1 MSFFNSA
8 PQIYSDFAVVC
19 AAVCVVSALVLAV
32 CLRGAG
38 WLLWAACLVPL
49 FLLGRM
55 YATVGAPPFYAMD
68 VLAAFALLSTLHT
81 WGPRVFSERRLRWF
95 RAAALGLAVMTCQ
108 AVYRGMGAGYPEAL
122 KGVILGLYPV
132 LGWCAATWFLARPA
146 EEAVRWRW
154 VLYVPAAGVLLMR
167 VLDTPLPAAAWGLY
181 LAIAG
186 AFGAQLRLRGNS
198 RLLLWTLAGAALMTA
213 IASKRGPLLA
223 VVAAIAATTVA
234 GRTYRRAVRLP
245 VLSWGIASVA
255 VFGVLGFTLSG
266 QDVSHMPVVGGLVT
280 RVSRSHDTSTEAGA
294 NVELR
299 LQMWQEAFRE
309 VREDP
314 LLGAGAGH
322 PIEVVGHGRRLNAPR
337 AGPHNSFVGYVYYL
351 GWPAGIAMV
360 LLVAATLR
368 RTWRARHH
376 PAAASWFGATVG
388 VALTAFTNVAFETT
402 YIGLPSWLVLACAY
416 ALVGVPRGDEEA
428 GGVPLAA
435 VPAGRGAPA
444 GHFRSGTGSLRPAP
458 PAVPAGSATPAM
470 PVSS

>member
-1 MSFFNSA
+1 MSVFDFT
-8 PQIYSDFAVVC
+8 PQFYSVF
-19 AAVCVVSALVLAV
+19 AAVCAVSVLVLAV

-49 FLLGRM
+49 FLLSRT
-55 YATVGAPPFYAMD
+55 YATVGVDPFYAMD
-68 VLAAFALLSTLHT
+68 VTAAFALVATVRM
-81 WGPRVFSERRLRWF
+81 WGPRALSERRLSGF
-95 RAAALGLAVMTCQ
+95 RVVAVGLAVITCQ
-108 AVYRGMGAGYPEAL
+108 AVYRGLAAEYPEAL

-132 LGWCAATWFLARPA
+132 VGWCAATWFLTRPV
-146 EEAVRWRW
+146 EEALRWRW
-154 VLYVPAAGVLLMR
+154 VLFVPTAGLL
-167 VLDTPLPAAAWGLY
+167 LAWSAGTTLPAAAWGLY

-198 RLLLWTLAGAALMTA
+198 RLLLWTLVGAALMTA
-213 IASKRGPLLA
+213 LASKRGPLLA
-223 VVAAIAATTVA
+223 VVAAVAATTVA
-234 GRTYRRAVRLP
+234 GRAYHRRAVRLP
-245 VLSWGIASVA
+245 VLSWSLATAGVVA
-255 VFGVLGFTLSG
+255 VLGFALGG
-266 QDVSHMPVVGGLVT
+266 QDVSDMPVVGGLAS

-299 LQMWQEAFRE
+299 LEMWQEAFRV
-309 VREDP
+309 VRKDP

-322 PIEVVGHGRRLNAPR
+322 PIDVVGHGRHLNAPR

-351 GWPAGIAMV
+351 GWPAGIAVV

-388 VALTAFTNVAFETT
+388 VAVTASTNVAFETT

-416 ALVGVPRGDEEA
+416 ALVGVPQGDGEASDGPRDTAAPGRG
-428 GGVPLAA
+428 VLAA
-435 VPAGRGAPA
+435 PS
-444 GHFRSGTGSLRPAP
+444 RSGTGRPLPAP
-458 PAVPAGSATPAM
+458 PMV